1 MDAVAKLSGLSLEG
15 RVLKVDL
22 DYGKDKRTVVDRSV
36 QWNNGANP
44 EVIVHNK

>member
-1 MDAVAKLSGLSLEG
+1 MDAVAKLSGSTIDG

-22 DYGKDKRTVVDRSV
+22 DYGKDKRTIVDRSV

-44 EVIVHNK
+44 DVIVHSK